1 MPAIQTHIGKHSRR
15 DIRPGRRA
23 SGLRSRPVTEP
34 CTAPVSPKSLSPETL
49 EIQPCPSKYGRSDI
63 RPGYRARRLRS
74 RPAPEPYTISRDSN
88 SCHAKRTGAYYGAG
102 GLHSQE
108 ARGIPAT
115 RGNTPRRSGEQL
127 HWWQLRAPSYA
138 GTRAQLSMPYVVP
151 LQVQPTTERDRRAIQ
166 LAGTRAHT
174 TLMHQDPRNLSD
186 IRVGCSCIP
195 TARWARSHVSL
206 LPL

>member
-1 MPAIQTHIGKHSRR
+1 MQPASPKVRQPRQNSMAFLQSRCLLRRWKSSLALASTVEATFDQGTGRGDSAPGRLLSPTPSPAILILVMPNGQVLITGRVVSTPRR
-15 DIRPGRRA
+15 P
-23 SGLRSRPVTEP
+23 
-34 CTAPVSPKSLSPETL
+34 
-49 EIQPCPSKYGRSDI
+49 
-63 RPGYRARRLRS
+63 
-74 RPAPEPYTISRDSN
+74 
-88 SCHAKRTGAYYGAG
+88 
-102 GLHSQE
+102 
-108 ARGIPAT
+108 RGIPAT